1 MTTTSHSERRQAR
14 RRRLLA
20 AAAAAGYVAIL
31 LLLIGLWHFRVT
43 VSEPVQEALVLDFGS
58 AGAGFGESA
67 PPPAETP
74 AETATPS
81 PPSVSQPVEAVTQNT
96 EEAPSLP
103 QPQTVDRRALFPGA
117 SASDPSPAEAPA
129 GNGNGTGVGAG
140 GDGAS
145 LAGRSLVGSLPRPD
159 YPARN
164 VEGRVI
170 MEVYVNRQGRVERA
184 VFRPNGSTT
193 NDSRLVDAARRA
205 ALQARFNDVDET
217 ATALQIGTITYNFR
231 MQR

>member
-1 MTTTSHSERRQAR
+1 MMSASHTEERETR
-14 RRRLLA
+14 RRRLW
-20 AAAAAGYVAIL
+20 AAGAAGVYAAIL
-31 LLLIGLWHFRVT
+31 LVLVWMVKFDVAVKDNT
-43 VSEPVQEALVLDFGS
+43 AEALVLDFGS
-58 AGAGFGESA
+58 PGAGVGTTE

-74 AETATPS
+74 SETITPS
-81 PPSVSQPVEAVTQNT
+81 QPSISQPVEAVTQSV
-96 EEAPSLP
+96 EEAPALP
-103 QPQTVDRRALFPGA
+103 PPQTVDRRALFPGA
-117 SASDPSPAEAPA
+117 AASDPSPAEAPA
-129 GNGNGTGVGAG
+129 GEGTGTGVGAS